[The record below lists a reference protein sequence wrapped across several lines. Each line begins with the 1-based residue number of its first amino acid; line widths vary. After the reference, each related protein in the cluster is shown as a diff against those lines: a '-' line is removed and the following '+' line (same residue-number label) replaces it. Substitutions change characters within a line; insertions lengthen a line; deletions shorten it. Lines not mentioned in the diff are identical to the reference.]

1 MKIMIQEVSKDI
13 FNYELKMK
21 FDIYDV
27 NNDGQIS
34 IEELFYMLHD
44 TFMDLVSKEKQ
55 QENKIVLDKIV
66 KSISNDIMHKLDKDS
81 NGSLDWNEFKQYLK
95 TE

>member
-55 QENKIVLDKIV
+55 
-66 KSISNDIMHKLDKDS
+66 
-81 NGSLDWNEFKQYLK
+81 
-95 TE
+95 